1 MPNTRYR
8 KFNLYVEKYLS
19 RPDVCD
25 VAFFDAD
32 FGRRVGLFVCFDIN
46 YSGKSDKSG
55 KSNT

>member
-46 YSGKSDKSG
+46 YSGKS
-55 KSNT
+55 NT